1 MMGRVRKVKGER
13 RGGNTGGDCCIDDL
27 VLWQCMRKMYIM
39 MKGDSGVVRA
49 AGILKKRSY
58 SDDVENETN
67 IKEL

>member
-1 MMGRVRKVKGER
+1 MGRVRKVKGER

-49 AGILKKRSY
+49 AGI
-58 SDDVENETN
+58 
-67 IKEL
+67 